1 MPEAAGSRNLA
12 HVRTDRLG
20 EADVASL
27 DMAPWA
33 APELTGLHRVPMH
46 SVPHEDRVPLDG
58 EWRFQLLPAADAA
71 AGKTWRTITVPGSW
85 SMQDTADLPQYT
97 NIVMPFPDLPPAVP
111 AANPTGLYV
120 RSFEVPER
128 WAGR

>member
-1 MPEAAGSRNLA
+1 M
-12 HVRTDRLG
+12 
-20 EADVASL
+20 ASL

-46 SVPHEDRVPLDG
+46 SVPHEDRVLLDG

-71 AGKTWRTITVPGSW
+71 ATDAWGTITVPGSW
-85 SMQDTADLPQYT
+85 AMQDKGDLPQYT

-111 AANPTGLYV
+111 AANPTGCTSGAS
-120 RSFEVPER
+120 RSR
-128 WAGR
+128 NAGRAAGSCSTSGRPRAWPSCA